1 MTTDRSALARLA
13 GRPLAIAPRRLD
25 ALLASA
31 GNNDAGARVPN
42 RERDAARG
50 YAVTDA
56 GVAIVPVIGPLVAR
70 HDWLSALFGA
80 SSYGEIGDAVEG
92 AAADPAVRAILLE
105 LDSPGGE
112 VGGLFDLVEE
122 LSAFRKEAGKPL
134 WAVASEN
141 ALSAS
146 YAIASAAE
154 RLYVTRT
161 GEVGSVGVIAV
172 HIDESAADAMAGLK
186 WTLIHAG
193 ARKVDGNPH
202 QPLSATAHAD
212 MQADVDALHA
222 ELIEIVARNRGRSL
236 DAVRSTEAAIYR
248 GARGVEIGFADRIG
262 TIERALADL
271 AAELD
276 TPQTRLASRDRPTSS
291 ISPRSPAMLTTDE
304 PPAPAPADT
313 PSNAADPAPEPAPQP
328 SESPAAPLPTPVPAA
343 NAVADAAADAIRAD
357 YAEIAAIAAQGGR
370 LGVAVDAA
378 DAMRKGIK
386 PDALRRSVLD
396 ALAARAE
403 ATTVVSATA
412 APAKPGE
419 SPIVRRARERAGAR
433 A

>member
-1 MTTDRSALARLA
+1 MISDRSALSRLA

-31 GNNDAGARVPN
+31 GSSDAGARVPG

-56 GVAIVPVIGPLVAR
+56 GIAIVSVVGPLVAR
-70 HDWLSALFGA
+70 HDWLSSLFGA
-80 SSYGEIGDAVEG
+80 SSYGEIGDAVES
-92 AAADPAVRAILLE
+92 AAADPSVRAILLE

-122 LSAFRKEAGKPL
+122 LSAFRKEGGKPL
-134 WAVASEN
+134 WAVASES

-212 MQADVDALHA
+212 IQADVDALHA
-222 ELIEIVARNRGRSL
+222 ELIEIVARNRGL
-236 DAVRSTEAAIYR
+236 PPDAVRSTEAAIYR
-248 GARGVEIGFADRIG
+248 GARGLEIGFADHVG

-276 TPQTRLASRDRPTSS
+276 APQTRVPPRRAASPVF
-291 ISPRSPAMLTTDE
+291 PRSPSMITTDA
-304 PPAPAPADT
+304 APALAPANT
-313 PSNAADPAPEPAPQP
+313 PSKPDLAPEPARQP
-328 SESPAAPLPTPVPAA
+328 AGPPAPAAPLPTPVPP
-343 NAVADAAADAIRAD
+343 ADAAADAIRAE

-403 ATTVVSATA
+403 ATSVVAAIAT
-412 APAKPGE
+412 PAKPGE